1 MGTTINK
8 EGEHHTMIKKT
19 HTDYDTYREIMDDLL
34 KPIAVEGLDV
44 DTLKRLYE
52 SKMVYLENLRL
63 KCFRDLNGDRETHF
77 TKDDYRIIVEGSQ
90 QTRGHLRAVVLS
102 AINTRLENIRFA

>member
-1 MGTTINK
+1 MS
-8 EGEHHTMIKKT
+8 KKT

-34 KPIAVEGLDV
+34 KPIAGDGLDL

-63 KCFRDLNGDRETHF
+63 KCFRDLNSNRETHF
-77 TKDDYRIIVEGSQ
+77 TKDDYRIIVEGGK
-90 QTRGHLRAVVLS
+90 QTRSHLRTVVLS
-102 AINTRLENIRFA
+102 AINIRLQNIRSA